1 MAGPPVT
8 LSQRVLQGCFLFASW
23 VQGSGRLF
31 GTLVLA
37 STLVVSG
44 ASAQVQFAS
53 KHKAF
58 TQGYSAYK
66 SRRYDIA
73 VPALKF
79 AAKRNVMR
87 AKYYLAKIYS
97 DNSGGFTNHA
107 RAYLMLRQIV
117 SDHAQVDPKDF
128 RVAPFVSK
136 ALISIARYERDGI
149 SALQLRPNTQRALL
163 FFDHA
168 ASHFND
174 QDAQFELAKH
184 YLAGDGVEA
193 RVPYALNWLAR
204 LSKRGHAGAQA
215 FLANLYW
222 NGRYTVRDRVRAL
235 ALITVAVE
243 NASEEDRFWIEDL
256 HHNIFCEASR
266 KTRLR
271 VQQVVGGW
279 RKRFGRTRLI
289 GRDDSELMVL
299 GGETKRVCANG
310 DIVGVLDAAPAN
322 NASLN
327 GFTAAT
333 AAGGVQRESQS
344 ETHQSRPGM
353 MMTRMK
359 RDETDR
365 SRLNGFSGRS
375 DGDRSAAESPSLQ
388 SDFRAQNGK
397 RQHRDK
403 RSLNGF
409 VLQGTTNFGFSAA
422 PNR

>member
-1 MAGPPVT
+1 MA
-8 LSQRVLQGCFLFASW
+8 
-23 VQGSGRLF
+23 
-31 GTLVLA
+31 
-37 STLVVSG
+37 VSG

-174 QDAQFELAKH
+174 QDAQFELAKRGQ
-184 YLAGDGVEA
+184 AGV
-193 RVPYALNWLAR
+193 
-204 LSKRGHAGAQA
+204 GA
-215 FLANLYW
+215 
-222 NGRYTVRDRVRAL
+222 
-235 ALITVAVE
+235 
-243 NASEEDRFWIEDL
+243 
-256 HHNIFCEASR
+256 
-266 KTRLR
+266 
-271 VQQVVGGW
+271 
-279 RKRFGRTRLI
+279 
-289 GRDDSELMVL
+289 
-299 GGETKRVCANG
+299 
-310 DIVGVLDAAPAN
+310 
-322 NASLN
+322 
-327 GFTAAT
+327 FT
-333 AAGGVQRESQS
+333 
-344 ETHQSRPGM
+344 
-353 MMTRMK
+353 
-359 RDETDR
+359 
-365 SRLNGFSGRS
+365 
-375 DGDRSAAESPSLQ
+375 RSANA
-388 SDFRAQNGK
+388 A
-397 RQHRDK
+397 
-403 RSLNGF
+403 RSSGE
-409 VLQGTTNFGFSAA
+409 
-422 PNR
+422 